1 MAMQS
6 QAKDVKRLLSDDA
19 VAIFEALAQPTR
31 LDAFRLL
38 LRYAPFGLNAGD
50 VARLLAVP
58 HNTMSTHLAHL
69 ERAGLVGSRR
79 EGRSIIYSARTARA
93 GSILELFLS
102 ELPALADPGG
112 GFPRLRPGE
121 PMERCYNVLLVCSHN
136 SARSIMAEAVLNREG
151 RGRFRA
157 FSAGSAPRGTPH
169 PMALDLLGSLGYT
182 TDDLRSKSWDEF
194 ASRAVE
200 PMDFIITVCD
210 AAAGESCP
218 LFPGHPLTAHWGL
231 ADPAAAG
238 GTETE
243 LRAAFI
249 STYRQIAARMSAFVN
264 LPIESLDLGG
274 LKSRLSDIS
283 IMEGA
288 TEMTLASRAA

>member
-1 MAMQS
+1 MQG
-6 QAKDVKRLLSDDA
+6 QAKEVKRLLSDDA
-19 VAIFEALAQPTR
+19 VAMFEALAQPTR

-38 LRYAPFGLNAGD
+38 MRYAPFGLNAGD

-58 HNTMSTHLAHL
+58 HNTMSTHLAQL
-69 ERAGLVGSRR
+69 ERAGLVASRR
-79 EGRSIIYSARTARA
+79 EGRSIIYVAKTGRA
-93 GSILELFLS
+93 AAVLELLLS
-102 ELPALADPGG
+102 ELPAQADEGA

-121 PMERCYNVLLVCSHN
+121 PAERRYNVLLVCSHN

-157 FSAGSAPRGTPH
+157 FSAGSVPRGVPH
-169 PMALDLLGSLGYT
+169 RMALDLLRSLGYT

-194 ASRAVE
+194 AGRAVE
-200 PMDFIITVCD
+200 PMDFVITVCD

-218 LFPGHPLTAHWGL
+218 VFPGHPLTAHWGL
-231 ADPAAAG
+231 ADPAASG

-264 LPIESLDLGG
+264 LPLETLDLAS
-274 LKSRLSDIS
+274 LKARLSDIS

-288 TEMTLASRAA
+288 TEMTLAARAA

>member
-1 MAMQS
+1 MQG
-6 QAKDVKRLLSDDA
+6 QAKEVKRLLSDDA
-19 VAIFEALAQPTR
+19 VAMFEALAQPTR

-58 HNTMSTHLAHL
+58 HNTMSTHLAQL
-69 ERAGLVGSRR
+69 ERAGLVASRR
-79 EGRSIIYSARTARA
+79 EGRSIIYVAKMGRA
-93 GSILELFLS
+93 AAVLQLLLG
-102 ELPALADPGG
+102 ELPAQVDDGA

-121 PMERCYNVLLVCSHN
+121 PAERRYNVLLVCSHN

-157 FSAGSAPRGTPH
+157 FSAGSVPRGMPH
-169 PMALDLLGSLGYT
+169 PMALDLLRSLGYT

-194 ASRAVE
+194 AGRAVE
-200 PMDFIITVCD
+200 PMDFVITVCD

-218 LFPGHPLTAHWGL
+218 VFPGHPLTAHWGL
-231 ADPAAAG
+231 ADPAASG

-264 LPIESLDLGG
+264 LPLETLDLAS
-274 LKSRLSDIS
+274 LKARLSDIS

-288 TEMTLASRAA
+288 TEMTLAARAA